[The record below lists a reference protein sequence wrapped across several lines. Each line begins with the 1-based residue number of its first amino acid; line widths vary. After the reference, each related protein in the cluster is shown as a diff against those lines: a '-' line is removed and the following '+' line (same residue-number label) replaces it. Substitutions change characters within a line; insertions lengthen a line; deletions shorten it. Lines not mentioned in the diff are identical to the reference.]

1 MSRVRKSAKFKSTVV
16 LELLRG
22 ESAEELS
29 RKYGITMA
37 ELSAWRDEFIENGI
51 QGFKRNPEESKLA
64 KAERR
69 IGQLEMELVLVKKER
84 TGGENKKELVA
95 MLKEERYEKT
105 GEPYPLSMVFR
116 VVGCSS
122 STWYGK
128 TSARKPEKRGPK
140 PRMTDD
146 EVLVAVKEAIEESPF
161 VSEGYIKIWVR
172 MRRIGRRASKDRVL
186 RIMRENGLLSPY
198 RHEKAAV
205 KVRKHECN
213 GCIERFHRTLR
224 RPTKPSAGSWRTT
237 TTCG

>member
-1 MSRVRKSAKFKSTVV
+1 
-16 LELLRG
+16 
-22 ESAEELS
+22 
-29 RKYGITMA
+29 
-37 ELSAWRDEFIENGI
+37 
-51 QGFKRNPEESKLA
+51 
-64 KAERR
+64 
-69 IGQLEMELVLVKKER
+69 
-84 TGGENKKELVA
+84 

-128 TSARKPEKRGPK
+128 PSARKPEKRGPK

-161 VSEGYIKIWVR
+161 MSEGYIKIWAR

-205 KVRKHECN
+205 KVRKHEGTHLSKAN
-213 GCIERFHRTLR
+213 
-224 RPTKPSAGSWRTT
+224 PTCFGEPTGRSSTWRKRAGAGSSESWIISTRS
-237 TTCG
+237 